1 MKDLYIDFDGVILNT
16 IEEGYNNMRKL
27 GLDPKNSSDCGKY
40 FGTLDWDNFIS
51 HTSQINNSIDN
62 IQRIIDSNRFNVFIL
77 THINSLDEA
86 VAKVNYV
93 RKYLKDIT
101 IIPVPRKISK
111 TQMVHS
117 ENAILIDDYAGNLRE
132 WESAKGIGVRF
143 SLKNNGKG
151 FYAIDHL
158 DEILDLVEESS
169 CTTYSISAF
178 KYFKTNIR
186 DEIAHNPSTF
196 GIP

>member
-40 FGTLDWDNFIS
+40 FGTLDWDDFIS

-132 WESAKGIGVRF
+132 WEAAKGIGVRF

-158 DEILDLVEESS
+158 DAILDLP
-169 CTTYSISAF
+169 I
-178 KYFKTNIR
+178 
-186 DEIAHNPSTF
+186 
-196 GIP
+196 

>member
-51 HTSQINNSIDN
+51 RTSQINNSIDN

-132 WESAKGIGVRF
+132 WEAAKGIGVRF
-143 SLKNNGKG
+143 SFKNNGRG

-158 DEILDLVEESS
+158 DEILDLP
-169 CTTYSISAF
+169 I
-178 KYFKTNIR
+178 
-186 DEIAHNPSTF
+186 
-196 GIP
+196 

>member
-158 DEILDLVEESS
+158 DEILDLP
-169 CTTYSISAF
+169 I
-178 KYFKTNIR
+178 
-186 DEIAHNPSTF
+186 
-196 GIP
+196 